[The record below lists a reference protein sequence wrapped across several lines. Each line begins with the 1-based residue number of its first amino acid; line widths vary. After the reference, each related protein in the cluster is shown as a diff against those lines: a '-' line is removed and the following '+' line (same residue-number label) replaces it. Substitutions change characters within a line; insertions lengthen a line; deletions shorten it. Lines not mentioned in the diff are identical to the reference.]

1 MMAEQVP
8 VGTFCRVNNVMVG
21 WDDPN
26 DGYLNMFV
34 SQEDDENLYFAI
46 VLQHDDVPMTSE
58 RRYDVPMHRG
68 SRRLVRCLALGFET
82 GPDNTFWMLGS
93 QTLEPLELAY
103 RADAS

>member
-46 VLQHDDVPMTSE
+46 VLQHDDVPMT
-58 RRYDVPMHRG
+58 
-68 SRRLVRCLALGFET
+68 ALGFET

>member
-26 DGYLNMFV
+26 DGYLDMFV

-46 VLQHDDVPMTSE
+46 VLQHD
-58 RRYDVPMHRG
+58 DVPMHRG

-93 QTLEPLELAY
+93 QTLDPL
-103 RADAS
+103 